1 MRIVSGMRPTGSLHL
16 GHYLGVIKSWQEY
29 QKNDECFFFIADWH
43 AMSTSYEERINLNKL
58 SFELAK
64 TWLACGIN
72 PDNSLIFRQ
81 SAIPEITEL
90 YLVLN
95 MITPLGW
102 LERNPTYKD
111 QIANLSGKD
120 LHTAGFFTY
129 PTLMAADIIM
139 YDADA
144 VPIGED
150 QKPHLEITREIV
162 RRFAF
167 LYNSDLFKE
176 PKEIFSQTPK
186 LSGLDGRK
194 MSKSY
199 GNSIYLTDSS
209 EEIWQK
215 LRTAKTD
222 TNRVKKSDPG
232 NPELCLVYEYH
243 EEFSSK
249 EVLEEIATAC
259 KSASIGCVDCKK
271 RCLEAVEG
279 ELGGIRES
287 YYSMD
292 DEYVKEV
299 VNNGNIKAS
308 GFARAKMEA
317 LKKIVF
323 EHE

>member
-16 GHYLGVIKSWQEY
+16 GHYLGVIKSWLEY

-43 AMSTSYEERINLNKL
+43 ALSTAYEDKINLNAL
-58 SFELAK
+58 SVDLAK
-64 TWLACGIN
+64 TWMACGI
-72 PDNSLIFRQ
+72 DRTHSTIFRQ
-81 SAIPEITEL
+81 SSIPQITEL

-120 LHTAGFFTY
+120 IQTAGFFTY

-162 RRFAF
+162 RRFAY
-167 LYNSDLFKE
+167 LYKSELFKE
-176 PKEIFSQTPK
+176 PKEMFSQTPK
-186 LSGLDGRK
+186 LLGLDGRK

-209 EEIWQK
+209 DEVWSK
-215 LRTAKTD
+215 LKGAKTD
-222 TNRVKKSDPG
+222 TKRVKKSDPG
-232 NPELCLVYEYH
+232 DPSVCVVFDYH
-243 EEFSSK
+243 REFSDSSLVG
-249 EVLEEIATAC
+249 EIEESC
-259 KSASIGCVDCKK
+259 KSAAIGCVDCKK
-271 RCLEAVEG
+271 KCLESIEVVLTPIRDSFGAISDEEARGVLSEG
-279 ELGGIRES
+279 E
-287 YYSMD
+287 
-292 DEYVKEV
+292 K
-299 VNNGNIKAS
+299 KAS
-308 GFARAKMEA
+308 DLATTKMES

-323 EHE
+323 EHC

>member
-16 GHYLGVIKSWQEY
+16 GHYLGVIKSWKEY
-29 QKNDECFFFIADWH
+29 QKKGECFFFIADWH
-43 AMSTSYEERINLNKL
+43 AVSTSYEERINLNKL
-58 SFELAK
+58 SFELVK
-64 TWLACGIN
+64 TWLACGID
-72 PDNSLIFRQ
+72 PKKSLIFRQ
-81 SAIPEITEL
+81 SAIPEVTEL
-90 YLVLN
+90 YLLLN

-111 QIANLSGKD
+111 QIANLNGKD
-120 LHTAGFFTY
+120 LHTAGFLTY
-129 PTLMAADIIM
+129 PTLMAADIII

-162 RRFAF
+162 RRFASI
-167 LYNSDLFKE
+167 YNSNPFKE
-176 PKEIFSQTPK
+176 PKEILSQTPK
-186 LSGLDGRK
+186 LLGLDGRK

-199 GNSIYLTDSS
+199 NNSIYLIDSNK
-209 EEIWQK
+209 EVWQK

-222 TNRVKKSDPG
+222 TNRVKRSDPG
-232 NPELCLVYEYH
+232 NPELCLIYGYH
-243 EEFSSK
+243 KEFSSK
-249 EVLEEIATAC
+249 EVQKEIADGC

-271 RCLEAVEG
+271 RCFESIESELEV
-279 ELGGIRES
+279 IRES
-287 YYSMD
+287 YYSIKD
-292 DEYVKEV
+292 DYIKEV

-308 GFARAKMEA
+308 NVARAKIEA